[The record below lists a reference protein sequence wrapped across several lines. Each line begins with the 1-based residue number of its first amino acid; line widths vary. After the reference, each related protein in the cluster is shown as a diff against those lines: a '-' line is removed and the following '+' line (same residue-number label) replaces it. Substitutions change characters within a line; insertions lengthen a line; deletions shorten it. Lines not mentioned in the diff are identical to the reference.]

1 MGDGWLSSDESFV
14 RMKKFLN
21 STKLNFLTADIN
33 SIECHPCDTVIASN
47 ISQFKRVSS
56 KCNLIHANNKG
67 HYAQS
72 RFLSYKGKPKNK
84 KVVLYK
90 PRNNLSGSIVCH
102 LGEIHLKKKA
112 KGKILDTIKIK
123 NN

>member
-1 MGDGWLSSDESFV
+1 MKPWLTVS
-14 RMKKFLN
+14 
-21 STKLNFLTADIN
+21 DIN
-33 SIECHPCDTVIASN
+33 QPLLCTHVKC
-47 ISQFKRVSS
+47 RV
-56 KCNLIHANNKG
+56 L
-67 HYAQS
+67 
-72 RFLSYKGKPKNK
+72 PKNK

-123 NN
+123 NK